1 MFTRAEYDAAAGIVY
16 EHMQPTLQHAWPLL
30 RDELG
35 CEVWLKHENQ
45 TPLGAFKVRG
55 GLVHMRRRRA
65 AGHLNGVIT
74 ASTGN
79 HGQSI
84 PNAARIEGIEATVVV
99 PQNNSAEKNA
109 AMRALGARLIETG
122 TDFADAVAYARQLAD
137 DEGLDM
143 IPSFHGDL
151 VQGVATYAHEL
162 FTAAGDL
169 EVVYVPIGLGSGICG
184 VIGMRDMLG
193 LRTRV
198 VGVVAHG
205 ANAYAL
211 SFKAGHAVPTNTAA
225 TFAEGV
231 AVREPNAQAL
241 EVIAA
246 GADDVIEV
254 SDAEIRAAVRLIYR
268 ATHNLAEG
276 AGAVALAA
284 VMQDRARLQGQRVA
298 AILSGGN
305 IDAHKFAA
313 ILTEQ
318 PEEPAHDPQQLS

>member
-1 MFTRAEYDAAAGIVY
+1 MFTRAEFDAAAGIVY
-16 EHMQPTLQHAWPLL
+16 EHLQPTLQHNWPLL
-30 RDELG
+30 SEELG
-35 CEVWLKHENQ
+35 CELWLKHENQ

-55 GLVHMRRRRA
+55 GLVHMRRRKE
-65 AGHLNGVIT
+65 AGKLNGVIT

-84 PNAARIEGIEATVVV
+84 PNAARLEGIEATVVV
-99 PQNNSAEKNA
+99 PENNSPEKNA

-122 TDFADAVAYARQLAD
+122 TDFVDAVTYARQLAA

-162 FTAAGDL
+162 FAAAGELDT
-169 EVVYVPIGLGSGICG
+169 VYVPIGLGSGICG

-193 LRTRV
+193 LKTRV
-198 VGVVAHG
+198 VGVVAEG

-211 SFKAGHAVPTNTAA
+211 SFAAGHPVPTNTAH

-231 AVREPNAQAL
+231 AVREPNAEAVK
-241 EVIAA
+241 VINA
-246 GADDVIEV
+246 GADRIVEV
-254 SDAEIRAAVRLIYR
+254 SDAAIRAAVRLAFR
-268 ATHNLAEG
+268 ATHNIAEG

-284 VMQDRARLQGQRVA
+284 VMKEREMLKGQRIG

-305 IDAHKFAA
+305 IDAAKFAA
-313 ILTEQ
+313 ILTG
-318 PEEPAHDPQQLS
+318 DD